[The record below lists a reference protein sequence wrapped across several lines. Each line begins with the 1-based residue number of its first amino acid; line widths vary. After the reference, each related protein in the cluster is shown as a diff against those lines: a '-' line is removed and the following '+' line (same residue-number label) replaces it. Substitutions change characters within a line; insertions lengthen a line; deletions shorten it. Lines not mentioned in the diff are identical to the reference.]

1 MATPKERP
9 PLVNLRTSEAD
20 RQKLRDAAAARGV
33 TVAGFIREALAA
45 QGVAIGCS

>member
-1 MATPKERP
+1 MATTRERP
-9 PLVNLRTSEAD
+9 PLVNIRTSEAD

-45 QGVAIGCS
+45 QGVAISCS

>member
-1 MATPKERP
+1 MATTKERP

-20 RQKLRDAAAARGV
+20 RQKLRDAAAARGL
-33 TVAGFIREALAA
+33 TVASFIRQALAA